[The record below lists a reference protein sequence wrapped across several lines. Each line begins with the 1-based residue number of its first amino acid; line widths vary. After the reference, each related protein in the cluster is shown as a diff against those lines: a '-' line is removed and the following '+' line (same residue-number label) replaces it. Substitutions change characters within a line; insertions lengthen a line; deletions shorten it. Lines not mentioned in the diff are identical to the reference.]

1 MDWWLESHPSKWWV
15 IGDGGSDCSTNMI
28 SYVYI
33 YNIYIYNILHSY
45 HMTIKIWVVHENYD
59 FTSTI
64 PCRPRH
70 PLAPSIWHPP
80 HRASV
85 DLSVLPQPLTAR
97 IAGGLREQ
105 IAREAREL
113 GGTQRLQV
121 TCWENAAFHRWKSWK
136 YVKIWENGGFHQW
149 KLGFHPWKWWIS
161 SMKSRISPVKT
172 VENWSPWLQNSW
184 STWRMITGQI

>member
-1 MDWWLESHPSKWWV
+1 MVRIPPIKMVSHWGRW
-15 IGDGGSDCSTNMI
+15 IRLLYQHDIICI
-28 SYVYI
+28 YI
-33 YNIYIYNILHSY
+33 YIIICIYIYNILHSY

-136 YVKIWENGGFHQW
+136 YGKMVDFTSEN
-149 KLGFHPWKWWIS
+149 
-161 SMKSRISPVKT
+161 
-172 VENWSPWLQNSW
+172 
-184 STWRMITGQI
+184 